1 MTREPLVSRN
11 EDELKVFWVPGDF
24 SSRLAVEAVDG
35 KYNGH
40 LMIRGSFWHFL
51 DEFCMEN

>member
-1 MTREPLVSRN
+1 MSRDD
-11 EDELKVFWVPGDF
+11 DELKVFWVPGDF